1 MAAIGLRLDFDAA
14 GLRRLAA
21 GDGDR
26 VRRLLAL
33 ALIQDGKSRVEVGR
47 LVGMDRQISCDRVHR
62 FNAGGLDF
70 NAGGPDFNAGSPDF
84 NTGGPDGLANRPAP
98 GAARRLTAEQEAA
111 FMALVEAGPA
121 AADPEG
127 LARWR
132 RGDLAAQI
140 KAVGCHPSPAHG

>member
-1 MAAIGLRLDFDAA
+1 MAAIGLPLDFDAA
-14 GLRRLAA
+14 GLRRLAAAAA

-33 ALIQDGKSRVEVGR
+33 ALIQDGKTRVEVGR

-62 FNAGGLDF
+62 FN
-70 NAGGPDFNAGSPDF
+70 
-84 NTGGPDGLANRPAP
+84 TGGPDGLANRPAP
-98 GAARRLTAEQEAA
+98 GAARRVTAAQEAA
-111 FMALVEAGPA
+111 SMALVEAGPA
-121 AADPEG
+121 AAGPEG